1 MNDLPYNVPVLGDLP
16 ILPQT
21 YYSVELFASQFV
33 PEWNETV
40 NFMQEENA
48 YWSDETMRWEWVW
61 GRQEHFHLV
70 RSGKDVAG
78 RLRVQSL

>member
-1 MNDLPYNVPVLGDLP
+1 MTNLPYNVPVLGDLP

-40 NFMQEENA
+40 NFLQEENA
-48 YWSDETMRWEWVW
+48 YWSDEKQGWEWVW
-61 GRQEHFHLV
+61 GRQEQYHLI
-70 RSGKDVAG
+70 RSGDGAG
-78 RLRVQSL
+78 RLRVQTL